1 MFFGGLGLII
11 SLLFSITSIEG
22 VLSEDSASGGNPVA
36 QILYDASMQRFG
48 NPQVGIGLMVVVLLG
63 VFFCCVATMTY
74 VAR

>member
-1 MFFGGLGLII
+1 
-11 SLLFSITSIEG
+11 
-22 VLSEDSASGGNPVA
+22 
-36 QILYDASMQRFG
+36 MQRFG